1 MGIGPIKRCK
11 KLPEPISLTGY
22 RAENPDAKWDE
33 MRNDPHHDGIR
44 AAQETKV
51 TLIRGQRCLCAFCE
65 CLLAADSSDESLQAH
80 KANQRVEHFRPKSS
94 ARPPNWDLLWTN
106 LWTVCMGGSAQT
118 EEVRSAGLHPLP
130 DNLSCDAF
138 KDHQQQ
144 HGRLPADPA
153 GRILAP
159 DEVPAFP
166 RLFAFSPDGVPE
178 PDFNNCEKVAI
189 ASNQY
194 LTTREMVS
202 KTIEHLNLGCF
213 RLAERR
219 RIARAQLEKRIEQT
233 RKQNPGKHPREVMEV
248 FARSL
253 FSTNSDRAWPEFFT
267 LIRWRLGEV
276 AEKQLTDMGY
286 DG

>member
-1 MGIGPIKRCK
+1 M
-11 KLPEPISLTGY
+11 
-22 RAENPDAKWDE
+22 
-33 MRNDPHHDGIR
+33 
-44 AAQETKV
+44 
-51 TLIRGQRCLCAFCE
+51 RGQRCLCAFCE
-65 CLLAADSSDESLQAH
+65 CLLAPDSSDRSIQEHRTS
-80 KANQRVEHFRPKSS
+80 QRVEHFRPKSS
-94 ARPPNWDLLWTN
+94 ARPPNWDLLWEN
-106 LWTVCMGGSAQT
+106 LWAVCMGGSSQT
-118 EEVRSAGLHPLP
+118 DEERRTGLHPLP

-178 PDFNNCEKVAI
+178 PDINTCENVTI
-189 ASNQY
+189 PSNQY
-194 LTTREMVS
+194 LTTRELVL

-233 RKQNPGKHPREVMEV
+233 RKQNQGAPPSQVMKAL
-248 FARSL
+248 ARSL
-253 FSTNSDRAWPEFFT
+253 FSANTDRAWPEFFT
-267 LIRWRLGEV
+267 LIRWRLGDV
-276 AEKQLTDMGY
+276 AEDQLTDMGY